1 MPDASRTPLRA
12 TLWRAT
18 RFSFGDGYDRPVRG
32 PATWSW
38 RPASPQTSGS
48 TMFNSIAFVSF
59 DGKPPGRLTHTRVSA
74 LPRTTRLLIAGL
86 LAVFVFAG
94 CSAGV
99 GPTSSQTATLA
110 TTSASATTSATA
122 AATSFA
128 TTSAPASTPTPA
140 PTSTPA
146 PAGFSPTGSMPE
158 VRTGHTATLL
168 SDGRVLMVGGGNDT
182 TMLASAELYDPAT
195 GKFSP
200 TGSVALPRIGHT
212 ATLLRDGRVLVAGG
226 QDNDTAPLTYL
237 ASAELYDPAT
247 GKFSL
252 TGSMALPRYGASA
265 TLLLDGR
272 VLIAGSLLFKEKLPL
287 QGNLEGYSAEIY
299 DPATGKFSPTGSM
312 AVARTTQSATL
323 LASGLVLIAGG
334 QTGTSRVVASAELY
348 DPSTGKFSPTGSMT
362 QVRGRQSAIALADGR
377 VLVLGGLDNSSVS
390 LASAELYDPVIG
402 TFSAAG
408 SMAVGRYEHTATLL
422 SDGSV
427 LIVGGVGDS
436 GVVASAEL
444 WRP

>member
-237 ASAELYDPAT
+237 ASAEIYDPAT

-252 TGSMALPRYGASA
+252 
-265 TLLLDGR
+265 
-272 VLIAGSLLFKEKLPL
+272 
-287 QGNLEGYSAEIY
+287 
-299 DPATGKFSPTGSM
+299 TGSM

-390 LASAELYDPVIG
+390 LASAELYEPVIG

-408 SMAVGRYEHTATLL
+408 SVSYTHLT
-422 SDGSV
+422 
-427 LIVGGVGDS
+427 
-436 GVVASAEL
+436 
-444 WRP
+444 

>member
-237 ASAELYDPAT
+237 ASAEIYDPAT

-265 TLLLDGR
+265 ALLPHGRALVTGGENLRDGATVR
-272 VLIAGSLLFKEKLPL
+272 TGVLA
-287 QGNLEGYSAEIY
+287 SAEVY

-390 LASAELYDPVIG
+390 LASAELYEPVIG

-408 SMAVGRYEHTATLL
+408 SVSYTHLT
-422 SDGSV
+422 
-427 LIVGGVGDS
+427 
-436 GVVASAEL
+436 
-444 WRP
+444 